1 MAGRT
6 QTQDEIA
13 GLKIT
18 FEGSGKYLKW
28 QSEELEEV
36 LKAAG
41 PADVWRF
48 LQRKV
53 KAFLDMLKSEAKE
66 EAKEKAATSIFAS
79 ALLFVLVGVL
89 FHYVIYLT
97 N

>member
-13 GLKIT
+13 GLKLT

-41 PADVWRF
+41 PADVWGF
-48 LQRKV
+48 LKRKI
-53 KAFLDMLKSEAKE
+53 KALLEMLNP
-66 EAKEKAATSIFAS
+66 EAKEKAATPIFAA